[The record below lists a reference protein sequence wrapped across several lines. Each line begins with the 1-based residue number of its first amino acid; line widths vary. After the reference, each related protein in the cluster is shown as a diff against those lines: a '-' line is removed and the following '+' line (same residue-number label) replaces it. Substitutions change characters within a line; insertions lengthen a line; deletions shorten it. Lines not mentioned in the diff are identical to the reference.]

1 MDILF
6 RRHIK
11 ENTDFLMILTL
22 YVARCCLLSTSSET
36 KYTRTSVFLEFL
48 DPMLRAARQRSF
60 RVIEK
65 VPSVGKQT
73 FVVEYIVG
81 GQMCDDCRR
90 VEAKDTWNASVQVCH
105 LSGFLVIYTGL
116 LLSPSSNLT
125 TGAAE
130 GRPEEDALL
139 PRAAAHQ
146 VRGHQGVLRH
156 PAQRRGA
163 RLLLRIGVGGQ
174 GRIWARLASRAYY
187 FICNLK
193 LGSIL
198 HGIVIIVIKIVE
210 Q

>member
-1 MDILF
+1 M
-6 RRHIK
+6 
-11 ENTDFLMILTL
+11 
-22 YVARCCLLSTSSET
+22 
-36 KYTRTSVFLEFL
+36 
-48 DPMLRAARQRSF
+48 
-60 RVIEK
+60 
-65 VPSVGKQT
+65 
-73 FVVEYIVG
+73 G

-90 VEAKDTWNASVQVCH
+90 VEAKDTWNASVQVQGQHFAGH
-105 LSGFLVIYTGL
+105 LPLCLTE
-116 LLSPSSNLT
+116 PMSNLT
-125 TGAAE
+125 AGAPE

-174 GRIWARLASRAYY
+174 GRIWARLASPAYY